1 MNERDTYAFPLD
13 TEDFIQ
19 YGMTLRDYFAAK
31 VIGHCISEG
40 NFNYPKEYK
49 EAFKD
54 AAFKAYKLADAMLK
68 ERNNYEN

>member
-1 MNERDTYAFPLD
+1 MKKEDVYAFPLD

-19 YGMTLRDYFAAK
+19 YGMTLRELYFAAK
-31 VIGHCISEG
+31 VIGHCISKG

-54 AAFKAYKLADAMLK
+54 ALPKAYELADALC
-68 ERNNYEN
+68 

>member
-1 MNERDTYAFPLD
+1 MKERDVYAFPLD

-40 NFNYPKEYK
+40 NFNYPKE
-49 EAFKD
+49 
-54 AAFKAYKLADAMLK
+54 
-68 ERNNYEN
+68 